1 MDTYVLLIVSFLLLL
16 SYFFE
21 LTSKSTKIPT
31 VLLLI
36 FLGWGLKQLVVF
48 FNIQLPAIENL
59 VQSIGTIGLILIVFE
74 ATIDLKFTK
83 NKLPIFFKSILF
95 SLLSIL
101 LFSFSF
107 ALVLINYFPTTFY
120 AAFLNAIPFS
130 VISSAIAIP
139 SISNYKHLKEFVVYD
154 STFSDIFGIL
164 IFNLVLNLEQG
175 NIVENIG
182 FYFLELLLLLIFSL
196 AAIIVLAIFV
206 RKITHHVKFIPIL
219 IFVIFLYQIMKI
231 YHLPGLIFV
240 LIFGLSVANFDYII
254 RWKEKYL
261 SKFHVVLEEIPL
273 FKSIVSE
280 FTFLVRSVFF
290 LLLGYSIIIENSHLN
305 HLFFI
310 IGTMLLL
317 IYLIRFILL
326 KSIRLPASSYL
337 LLAPRGLITI
347 VLFFSIPAS
356 EKISI
361 LNNTVA
367 ISIILISTILMS
379 ISFYFIPNSSVRE
392 KNKV

>member
-1 MDTYVLLIVSFLLLL
+1 
-16 SYFFE
+16 
-21 LTSKSTKIPT
+21 
-31 VLLLI
+31 
-36 FLGWGLKQLVVF
+36 
-48 FNIQLPAIENL
+48 
-59 VQSIGTIGLILIVFE
+59 
-74 ATIDLKFTK
+74 
-83 NKLPIFFKSILF
+83 
-95 SLLSIL
+95 
-101 LFSFSF
+101 
-107 ALVLINYFPTTFY
+107 
-120 AAFLNAIPFS
+120 
-130 VISSAIAIP
+130 
-139 SISNYKHLKEFVVYD
+139 
-154 STFSDIFGIL
+154 
-164 IFNLVLNLEQG
+164 
-175 NIVENIG
+175 
-182 FYFLELLLLLIFSL
+182 
-196 AAIIVLAIFV
+196 
-206 RKITHHVKFIPIL
+206 
-219 IFVIFLYQIMKI
+219 MKI

-326 KSIRLPASSYL
+326 KFIRLPASSYL

-392 KNKV
+392 NK

>member
-206 RKITHHVKFIPIL
+206 RKISHHVKFIPIL

-326 KSIRLPASSYL
+326 KFIRLPASSYL

-392 KNKV
+392 NK

>member
-1 MDTYVLLIVSFLLLL
+1 VLLIVSFLLLL

-206 RKITHHVKFIPIL
+206 RKISHHVKFIPIL

-326 KSIRLPASSYL
+326 KFIRLPASSYL

-392 KNKV
+392 NK

>member
-175 NIVENIG
+175 DIVENIG

-392 KNKV
+392 KK

>member
-1 MDTYVLLIVSFLLLL
+1 VLLIVSFLLLL

>member
-206 RKITHHVKFIPIL
+206 RKISHHVKFIPIL

-326 KSIRLPASSYL
+326 KFIRLPASSYL

-356 EKISI
+356 QKINI

-367 ISIILISTILMS
+367 ISIILISTIFMS
-379 ISFYFIPNSSVRE
+379 ISFYFIPSSSTRGKE
-392 KNKV
+392 

>member
-326 KSIRLPASSYL
+326 KFIRLPASSYL

-392 KNKV
+392 NK

>member
-1 MDTYVLLIVSFLLLL
+1 VLLIVSFLLLL

-175 NIVENIG
+175 DIVENIG

-392 KNKV
+392 KK

>member
-21 LTSKSTKIPT
+21 LTSKKTKVPT

-36 FLGWGLKQLVVF
+36 FLGWGLKQLVTF

-59 VQSIGTIGLILIVFE
+59 VQGIGTIGLILIVFE

-83 NKLPIFFKSILF
+83 EKLPIFFKSILF

-101 LFSFSF
+101 LFSISF
-107 ALVLINYFPTTFY
+107 TLVLVYMYHTAFY
-120 AAFLNAIPFS
+120 TAFLNTIPFS

-175 NIVENIG
+175 DVVANIS
-182 FYFLELLLLLIFSL
+182 FYFFELLLLLVFSI
-196 AAIIVLAIFV
+196 AAIIVLALFV
-206 RKITHHVKFIPIL
+206 KKITHHVKFIPIL

-290 LLLGYSIIIENSHLN
+290 LLLGYSIIINTGDLN
-305 HLFFI
+305 NLLTLAGILLF
-310 IGTMLLL
+310 L
-317 IYLIRFILL
+317 IYVVRFILL
-326 KSIRLPASSYL
+326 KTFRISAKYYL
-337 LLAPRGLITI
+337 FLAPRGLITI

-356 EKISI
+356 QKIDF

-379 ISFYFIPNSSVRE
+379 ISFYFIPNSSVRAKE
-392 KNKV
+392 